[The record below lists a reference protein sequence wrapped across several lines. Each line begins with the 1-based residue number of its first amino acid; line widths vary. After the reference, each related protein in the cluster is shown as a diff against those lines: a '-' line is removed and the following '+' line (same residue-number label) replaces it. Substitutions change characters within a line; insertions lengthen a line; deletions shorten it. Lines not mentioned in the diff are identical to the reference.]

1 MQKLFSKNVCLST
14 KINLRLKKTQK
25 VFGGSFKNVFISFVF
40 AIKKLLVIHFP
51 YMEIVWLAF
60 FLTKCFCFLL
70 STIHRTYCQNKRK
83 VVRKFNDTIL
93 AQRMKFV

>member
-1 MQKLFSKNVCLST
+1 MQKFFSKIVCLST

-25 VFGGSFKNVFISFVF
+25 VFGGSFKNVFKSFVF

-60 FLTKCFCFLL
+60 FFDKKFLFF
-70 STIHRTYCQNKRK
+70 IKY
-83 VVRKFNDTIL
+83 DTPN
-93 AQRMKFV
+93 